1 MYGMVDKDHFE
12 IHGVNSRLD
21 ELQAA
26 VLRCKLRYL
35 DAQNDARRVI
45 ADRYKREL
53 PASLFRHQVVTD
65 GGVCNYHVYVARVAS
80 HRDRLMRYLEER
92 DIQTNVYYAL
102 PLYRQR
108 AFADR
113 FEGICL
119 SNVEQLCRE
128 VIALPMY
135 PELEADTQNRII
147 ATISE
152 FRGA

>member
-1 MYGMVDKDHFE
+1 
-12 IHGVNSRLD
+12 
-21 ELQAA
+21 
-26 VLRCKLRYL
+26 
-35 DAQNDARRVI
+35 
-45 ADRYKREL
+45 
-53 PASLFRHQVVTD
+53 
-65 GGVCNYHVYVARVAS
+65 
-80 HRDRLMRYLEER
+80 MRYLEER